1 MLRKIL
7 LYAGSFLAAITV
19 LWSALIL
26 TSLVPNEAIKDNLI
40 SSALYLNGADPFFQ
54 PGGRNT
60 VTDNYADVIL
70 LNVVWNIDSEN
81 PVVSSLDTK
90 YYDGNDGVTDYGE
103 NYGLY
108 AALNGTAPN
117 TDYSRYWHGSAVF
130 IRPLLALT
138 DLSGIRIIGAVCAL
152 LLLAVNCALLIK
164 RKHYPQA
171 IALVLSLVCVQAWNI
186 RLAMEYQPAVLIMLA
201 ILPFFILLE
210 KRGDTALILL
220 SVISGVLIAFFDFLT
235 AETLTILV
243 PLITVLSIRF
253 SDGRFLGAKAELL
266 RAVKCSAGWLLAY
279 SGTFLVKWTAAS
291 IAAGENK
298 FVAALTSA
306 EERLGGSFS
315 EMSAIEQIFAAPFA
329 NISVMFG
336 ANERGELL
344 GGILGAAVLI
354 LAAAL
359 ILYLSR
365 KKKAAFG
372 FIITALF
379 LGAIP
384 YLRYAVLSN
393 HSYLH
398 DFFTYRA
405 QAAAVLALITGAIA
419 GLQKEKEKKKEKKGG
434 QGKKRK
440 KRAANGA

>member
-70 LNVVWNIDSEN
+70 LNVIWNIDSEN

-210 KRGDTALILL
+210 KKGDTALIVL

-344 GGILGAAVLI
+344 GGISGAAVLI